1 MDSQSEAISSLTSET
16 DAALMFT
23 SMASFEQCP
32 TTRTGYIR
40 NARDRYDTILRLA
53 GRVLLNAEDREALNS
68 NLAGIKAKLEA
79 LGERF

>member
-1 MDSQSEAISSLTSET
+1 VYL
-16 DAALMFT
+16 ALAPPSRAF
-23 SMASFEQCP
+23 A
-32 TTRTGYIR
+32 RLRDIR
-40 NARDRYDTILRLA
+40 NARARYDTVLCLA

>member
-1 MDSQSEAISSLTSET
+1 
-16 DAALMFT
+16 MFT
-23 SMASFEQCP
+23 SMASFERCP
-32 TTRTGYIR
+32 TTRTDYIR
-40 NARDRYDTILRLA
+40 NARDRYDTVLCLA